1 MDASPTNLSW
11 ICAGLLALPIYGLLT
26 FWGTL
31 THQPDPN
38 TQFEAYSRYISS
50 TYYLVNHLAGSIGGT
65 VLAIFGAV
73 ALGAYLASGRSE
85 RMGLFA
91 MVSSVAG
98 SALILTIF
106 GMSTFASPAIGHSYL
121 AGQHQAVEI
130 NQAILGTPL
139 MITALAG
146 GLLYTAG
153 TILFG
158 VAVWR
163 SETLPRWAGLLYAPT
178 GFLISIA
185 GLMVG
190 QAQTVGTVL
199 LVASSGWIA
208 WRALRGPATSAVGVQ
223 AQQRVQ

>member
-1 MDASPTNLSW
+1 MPAPNITNW
-11 ICAGLLALPIYGLLT
+11 IRIGLLALPIYGLLT

-38 TQFEAYSRYISS
+38 ADFEAYARYIST
-50 TYYLVNHLAGSIGGT
+50 TYYLINHLVGSIGGT
-65 VLAIFGAV
+65 ILAIFGAV
-73 ALGAYLASGRSE
+73 ALGLYLVGGRVE
-85 RMGLFA
+85 RMARFA

-139 MITALAG
+139 IVTALLG
-146 GLLYTAG
+146 GLLYTVG

-158 VAVWR
+158 VAIWR
-163 SETLPRWAGLLYAPT
+163 SGTLPRWAGVLYVPT
-178 GFLISIA
+178 GFLISVA

-190 QAQTVGTVL
+190 QAQTLGTVL
-199 LVASSGWIA
+199 LIAGSGWIA
-208 WRALRGPATSAVGVQ
+208 WRVLRRPSTRAVGVQ
-223 AQQRVQ
+223 AQPRVQ